1 MNTLTDD
8 QVKILQDGL
17 DYIVAHPEE
26 WDQGS
31 WITLFEPAG
40 GYETSG
46 PVEKD
51 KFPACGTAACLA
63 GRIGLLNRDKVSFK
77 EFVVYPSEWNH
88 LPEPTTYVS
97 VLEVAY
103 HGRQIELRD
112 AIGLLVAGTTTT
124 GHGYTD
130 QDHPE
135 ELPYDPQT
143 AFLLNQLFDANNS
156 IGNLFYY
163 AQELAGR
170 GRITVPEDITP
181 SPYVDRDVDNY
192 DDDDEDQDE
201 YDEDGYP
208 VTEG

>member
-26 WDQGS
+26 WDQAS
-31 WITLFEPAG
+31 WITLLVPG

-46 PVEKD
+46 SVEKD

-63 GRIGLLNRDKVSFK
+63 GRIGLLNPEKIQFATFTVDPTSWNGLKTRT
-77 EFVVYPSEWNH
+77 EFVNLAEIVYE
-88 LPEPTTYVS
+88 
-97 VLEVAY
+97 
-103 HGRQIELRD
+103 GRPGMQLRD
-112 AIGLLVAGTTTT
+112 AIGLLVAGTTVT
-124 GHGYTD
+124 GGDYTNR
-130 QDHPE
+130 DHPE

-181 SPYVDRDVDNY
+181 SPYVDREVDNY
-192 DDDDEDQDE
+192 DDDDEIG
-201 YDEDGYP
+201 YDEDGNP
-208 VTEG
+208 VYED